1 MIRKAAECK
10 VDHKEHMRDG
20 DGTVLVKNLITGP
33 EELNGKGRLF
43 SELTLNPGC
52 SIGFH
57 VHENES
63 ELFYIVKGTAEY
75 NDGGTVRTV
84 TAGDMTICPSGTGHG
99 IANRTDEVVKVV
111 AVILYG
117 LNMKA
122 RRCGHL

>member
-63 ELFYIVKGTAEY
+63 ELFKIRRMVS
-75 NDGGTVRTV
+75 DGVLLFK
-84 TAGDMTICPSGTGHG
+84 
-99 IANRTDEVVKVV
+99 NRDRHIE
-111 AVILYG
+111 
-117 LNMKA
+117 
-122 RRCGHL
+122 C

>member
-111 AVILYG
+111 AVILY
-117 LNMKA
+117 A
-122 RRCGHL
+122 CT